1 MLVDMHMDVSE
12 VCMHCTVGA
21 VWKGGTDASTGPNCD
36 GIEAIV
42 GPLLEGAR
50 DLKYG
55 VVHSRSG
62 VRVVVDVEILVADM
76 HAEIQLAS
84 KACTLTHAH
93 KPEKIRF
100 WFGDLKNS

>member
-1 MLVDMHMDVSE
+1 MLVHMHMDHLE
-12 VCMHCTVGA
+12 ACMCCTVGA

-36 GIEAIV
+36 GIEVIV

-55 VVHSRSG
+55 VVHSRSN
-62 VRVVVDVEILVADM
+62 VRVVVDVEIVVADM

-84 KACTLTHAH
+84 KVCTLT
-93 KPEKIRF
+93 
-100 WFGDLKNS
+100 